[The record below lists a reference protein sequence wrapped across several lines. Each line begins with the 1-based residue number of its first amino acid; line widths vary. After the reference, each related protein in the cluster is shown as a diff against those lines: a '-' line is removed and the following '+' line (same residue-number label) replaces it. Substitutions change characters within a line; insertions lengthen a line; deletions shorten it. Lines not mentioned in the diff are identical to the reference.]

1 MSIKRRKLYMQR
13 VDTSKMILRC
23 LLLVLSILLPFVITL
38 AFLGIVEPLVR
49 YIEGTFALTTI
60 SVGFYYWKAKAENLH
75 KYKQDAHIT
84 MNGENNYD

>member
-13 VDTSKMILRC
+13 VDTSKLILRC
-23 LLLVLSILLPFVITL
+23 LLLVLSILLPFVIAL
-38 AFLGIVEPLVR
+38 AFLEIVEPLVR

-84 MNGENNYD
+84 MNGEDN